1 MLDVV
6 VALLLTWG
14 ALALAGDTPAGR
26 ALRRMLVDR
35 PAARLSRITRGHVT
49 LAIVLFG
56 GTGLIV
62 AVLGHEGA
70 RIIAMGLPELAS
82 WITMFEVTAYLD
94 AAVAVVT
101 AVSMTRI
108 AGLRAW
114 VRTLPLPGRARGRAP
129 RRQRTAQR
137 LRKPAND
144 DEPGW
149 AVAA

>member
-1 MLDVV
+1 MLDIV

-14 ALALAGDTPAGR
+14 ALVLAGDTPAGR
-26 ALRRMLVDR
+26 TLRQMLVDW

-56 GTGLIV
+56 GTALLV

-94 AAVAVVT
+94 GAIAVIT
-101 AVSMTRI
+101 AVSAARI
-108 AGLRAW
+108 TGVKAW
-114 VRTLPLPGRARGRAP
+114 LRTLPLPGRARGRAP
-129 RRQRTAQR
+129 RRRRTVQAM
-137 LRKPAND
+137 RKPAND

-149 AVAA
+149 AMAA